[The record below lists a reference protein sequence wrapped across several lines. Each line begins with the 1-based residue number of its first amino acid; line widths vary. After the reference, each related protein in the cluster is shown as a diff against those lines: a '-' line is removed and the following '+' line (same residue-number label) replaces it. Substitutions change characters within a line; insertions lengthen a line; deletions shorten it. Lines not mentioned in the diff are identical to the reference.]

1 MAETCEEKV
10 GVMELCLC
18 RVGCEFKVIFVGLCE
33 ENYVIE
39 AKDEIL
45 KLPLLVSV
53 P

>member
-1 MAETCEEKV
+1 M
-10 GVMELCLC
+10 
-18 RVGCEFKVIFVGLCE
+18 IFVGGCE